1 MKLEQKAVIARAQR
15 EGLAPSEIAAE
26 LLTHDLV
33 NSALAQMRGH
43 SVAFKNMSE
52 QQQDATIHAMQTD
65 FKAAVDNAVRII
77 SGAGTKT
84 VRMKLKKVAIGTS
97 YQIQGV
103 ADRAEENLH
112 ALCDKAQDQSDVLIV
127 LYEHDYHQ
135 GLDAIQGEKDQKA
148 LPLEGGKDPKPKAT
162 RGAGPKKAGDIAAK
176 VIELPPALVE
186 QAEAFVRNIQTATH
200 AGIQNQ
206 FKINFDKAEALLQ
219 ALQERGVVTEKD
231 EQGNRTLVRA
241 KADAP
246 ATAGNKATEAMEQ
259 QTIKGDKGD
268 LPDAELYEHAKA
280 KVIADQEV
288 SAGGLAVFFDL
299 TDERAADL
307 MDELE
312 MHGVISEA
320 SDLGTRE
327 VLMANQVH

>member
-52 QQQDATIHAMQTD
+52 QQQDATIHAMQAD

-148 LPLEGGKDPKPKAT
+148 LPLDGEEGKKPKAT

-176 VIELPPALVE
+176 VIELPPALIE

-206 FKINFDKAEALLQ
+206 FKINFDKAEAILQ

-231 EQGNRTLVRA
+231 EQGNRTLVRI
-241 KADAP
+241 KVEIAP
-246 ATAGNKATEAMEQ
+246 SAATE
-259 QTIKGDKGD
+259 DKPAI
-268 LPDAELYEHAKA
+268 PDAELYEQAKA

-299 TDERAADL
+299 TDERAATL

-312 MHGVISEA
+312 MQGVISEA